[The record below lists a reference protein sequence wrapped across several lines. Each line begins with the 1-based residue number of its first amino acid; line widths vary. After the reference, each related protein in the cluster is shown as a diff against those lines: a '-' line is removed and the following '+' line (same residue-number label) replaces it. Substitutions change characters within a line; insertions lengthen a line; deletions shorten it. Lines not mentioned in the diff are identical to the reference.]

1 MVMKR
6 LIAVAGVGIMV
17 ICAAFAA
24 AAKPGASTER
34 NLRMVTDAVADDVRT
49 AAAGNTSAENAS
61 PQGSHRVRSRRRPH
75 TTALPRGKS
84 ERNIRLRQQ
93 QQKSD

>member
-6 LIAVAGVGIMV
+6 LTAVAGVGTVV
-17 ICAAFAA
+17 ICAAFAT
-24 AAKPGASTER
+24 AAKPGDSIER
-34 NLRMVTDAVADDVRT
+34 SLKMVTDTVMDDVRT
-49 AAAGNTSAENAS
+49 AAVDDTAAGNAS
-61 PQGSHRVRSRRRPH
+61 PQRSHRVRSRRPH

>member
-1 MVMKR
+1 MKR
-6 LIAVAGVGIMV
+6 LIAVAGVGIV
-17 ICAAFAA
+17 NICAASAA
-24 AAKPGASTER
+24 AAKPGAAIER
-34 NLRMVTDAVADDVRT
+34 SLRMATDTVEDDVRT
-49 AAAGNTSAENAS
+49 AAVDNTSAKNAS
-61 PQGSHRVRSRRRPH
+61 PQRSHRVRSRRPH

>member
-1 MVMKR
+1 MKR
-6 LIAVAGVGIMV
+6 LIAVAGVATVV

-34 NLRMVTDAVADDVRT
+34 IPRMVTDAVRDDVRT
-49 AAAGNTSAENAS
+49 AAVGETFAKNAS
-61 PQGSHRVRSRRRPH
+61 PQRSHRVRSRRRPH
-75 TTALPRGKS
+75 MTALPRGKS

>member
-1 MVMKR
+1 MKR
-6 LIAVAGVGIMV
+6 LIAVAGVGIV
-17 ICAAFAA
+17 VVCAAFAA

-34 NLRMVTDAVADDVRT
+34 IPRMVTDAVMDDVRT
-49 AAAGNTSAENAS
+49 AAVGETSAKNAS
-61 PQGSHRVRSRRRPH
+61 PQRSQRVRSRRRPH
-75 TTALPRGKS
+75 MTALPRGKS

>member
-1 MVMKR
+1 MKR
-6 LIAVAGVGIMV
+6 LIAAAVGTVV

-24 AAKPGASTER
+24 TAKPGGSIER
-34 NLRMVTDAVADDVRT
+34 SVRMATDAVRNDVR
-49 AAAGNTSAENAS
+49 AAAVGDTSAKNAS
-61 PQGSHRVRSRRRPH
+61 PQRSHRVRSRRRPH
-75 TTALPRGKS
+75 INALPRGQS

>member
-1 MVMKR
+1 MKR
-6 LIAVAGVGIMV
+6 LIAVAGVGIV
-17 ICAAFAA
+17 VVCAAFAA

-34 NLRMVTDAVADDVRT
+34 IPRMVTDAVRDDVRT
-49 AAAGNTSAENAS
+49 AAVGETSAKNAS
-61 PQGSHRVRSRRRPH
+61 PQRSRRVRNRRRPH
-75 TTALPRGKS
+75 MTALPRGKS

>member
-6 LIAVAGVGIMV
+6 LIAVAGVGIVV

-34 NLRMVTDAVADDVRT
+34 IPRMVTDAVMDDVRT
-49 AAAGNTSAENAS
+49 AAVGEYFCQECQPAKVA
-61 PQGSHRVRSRRRPH
+61 
-75 TTALPRGKS
+75 
-84 ERNIRLRQQ
+84 
-93 QQKSD
+93 

>member
-6 LIAVAGVGIMV
+6 LIAVAGVGIV
-17 ICAAFAA
+17 VVCATFAA

-34 NLRMVTDAVADDVRT
+34 IPRMVTDAVMDDVRT
-49 AAAGNTSAENAS
+49 AAVGDTSAKNAS
-61 PQGSHRVRSRRRPH
+61 PERSHGVRSRRRPH
-75 TTALPRGKS
+75 MTALPRGKS

>member
-6 LIAVAGVGIMV
+6 VTAVAGVGIVV

-24 AAKPGASTER
+24 AAKPGASMER
-34 NLRMVTDAVADDVRT
+34 NLRMVTDTVMDDVRT
-49 AAAGNTSAENAS
+49 AAVGDTSAKNAS
-61 PQGSHRVRSRRRPH
+61 PQRSHRVRSRRRPH
-75 TTALPRGKS
+75 MTALPRGKS

>member
-1 MVMKR
+1 MKR
-6 LIAVAGVGIMV
+6 LIAVAGVGIV
-17 ICAAFAA
+17 VTCTAFAA

-34 NLRMVTDAVADDVRT
+34 NLRMVTDAVMDDVRT
-49 AAAGNTSAENAS
+49 AAVGETSAKNAS
-61 PQGSHRVRSRRRPH
+61 PQRSHRVRSRRRPH
-75 TTALPRGKS
+75 MTALPRGKS

>member
-6 LIAVAGVGIMV
+6 LIAVAGAGIMV

-24 AAKPGASTER
+24 AAKPGASVER
-34 NLRMVTDAVADDVRT
+34 SLGMVTDAVRDDVRT
-49 AAAGNTSAENAS
+49 AAAGDTSAKNAS
-61 PQGSHRVRSRRRPH
+61 PQRSHRVRSRRRPH
-75 TTALPRGKS
+75 MTALPRGKS
-84 ERNIRLRQQ
+84 ERNIRLREQ

>member
-6 LIAVAGVGIMV
+6 LSAVASVGTVV
-17 ICAAFAA
+17 IFAAFAA
-24 AAKPGASTER
+24 AAKPGASIEP
-34 NLRMVTDAVADDVRT
+34 NLGMVTDAVVHDVHT
-49 AAAGNTSAENAS
+49 AAAGDASAKNAS
-61 PQGSHRVRSRRRPH
+61 PQRSQSIHSRRRPH
-75 TTALPRGKS
+75 TSALPRGRS

>member
-1 MVMKR
+1 MKR
-6 LIAVAGVGIMV
+6 LIAVAGVGIVV

-24 AAKPGASTER
+24 AAKPSATTER
-34 NLRMVTDAVADDVRT
+34 IPRMVTDAVRDDVRT
-49 AAAGNTSAENAS
+49 AAVGETSAKNAS
-61 PQGSHRVRSRRRPH
+61 PQRSHRVRSRRPH

-84 ERNIRLRQQ
+84 ERNIRLRHQ

>member
-6 LIAVAGVGIMV
+6 LTAVAGVGAVV
-17 ICAAFAA
+17 ICAALGA
-24 AAKPGASTER
+24 AAKPGASIER
-34 NLRMVTDAVADDVRT
+34 SLRMVTDAVMDDVRT
-49 AAAGNTSAENAS
+49 AAVDNTSAKNTG
-61 PQGSHRVRSRRRPH
+61 PQRLHRVRSRRPH

-84 ERNIRLRQQ
+84 ERNIRLRLQ

>member
-1 MVMKR
+1 MKR
-6 LIAVAGVGIMV
+6 LIAVAGVGIV
-17 ICAAFAA
+17 VVCAAFAA

-34 NLRMVTDAVADDVRT
+34 IPRMVTDAVMDDVRT
-49 AAAGNTSAENAS
+49 AAVGETSAKKAS
-61 PQGSHRVRSRRRPH
+61 PQWSHRVHSRRRPH

>member
-6 LIAVAGVGIMV
+6 LIAAAGMGMV

-24 AAKPGASTER
+24 AAKPSDSIER
-34 NLRMVTDAVADDVRT
+34 SLRMVTDAVRDDVRT
-49 AAAGNTSAENAS
+49 AAVGDTSAKNAS
-61 PQGSHRVRSRRRPH
+61 QQRSHRVRSRRRPH
-75 TTALPRGKS
+75 MNALPRGKS

-93 QQKSD
+93 QQKSN